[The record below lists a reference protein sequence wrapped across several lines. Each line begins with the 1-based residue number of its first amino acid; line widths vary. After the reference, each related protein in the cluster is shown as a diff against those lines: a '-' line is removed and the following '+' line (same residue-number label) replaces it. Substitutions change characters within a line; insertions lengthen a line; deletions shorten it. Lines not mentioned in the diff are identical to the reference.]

1 MSRGQALPPGS
12 ELNEY
17 RIDEQ
22 LGKGAFAH
30 TYRAWD
36 RHLETPVAIKEFFL
50 ADYVV
55 RQGDRVALRFPEH
68 AEFYQ
73 WALERFLREARI
85 LARFRHPNIVR
96 VRRYFTANRTAYIVM
111 DHEEGRS
118 LDQVLEEG
126 AVQIDESWLRGLLI
140 PLLEGLREVHEK
152 RYLHRD
158 IKPGNIFIRED
169 GSPLLLDFGAARL
182 EIGATSHD
190 QTTIFTPGYAPVEQ
204 YDSQSPQAPCSDL
217 YALGATLY
225 RCINGKRPQEATR
238 RLQRVRA
245 GQTDPMT
252 PATGLTASGCSRGF
266 LEVIDWMLAIEPRER
281 PQTVDALLE
290 RLEREAPA
298 AGDRGAVFLY
308 RPRRAVRQHKIVIT
322 GPVGAGKSTAIRTL
336 SDIPVVETDQQASD
350 MTAER
355 KQTTTVAMDYGMM
368 TLSQNERLH
377 LYGTP
382 GQERFDFMWEILQ
395 EGGIGLVLLIDNTR
409 RDPFQDLDFFLR
421 AFRDFI
427 RRTKVVIGVTR
438 MDLSPDPPLEAY
450 HRHLATE
457 RNEWRIKAP
466 VMEVDARSY
475 QDMSMLV
482 RSLLCTIDPGVE
494 DFNV

>member
-1 MSRGQALPPGS
+1 MNQGQALPVGS
-12 ELNEY
+12 ELKEY
-17 RIDEQ
+17 RIEAQ

-36 RHLETPVAIKEFFL
+36 RHLEAPVAIKEFFL
-50 ADYVV
+50 ADYVM
-55 RQGDRVALRFPEH
+55 RQQDRVALRFPEH

-73 WALERFLREARI
+73 WALERFLKEARI
-85 LARFRHPNIVR
+85 LAQFRHHNIVR
-96 VRRYFTANRTAYIVM
+96 VRRYFTANKTAYIVM
-111 DHEEGRS
+111 DYEEGRS
-118 LDQVLEEG
+118 LDQVLEQGE
-126 AVQIDESWLRGLLI
+126 QLLDESRLRGLLV
-140 PLLEGLREVHEK
+140 PLLEGLREVHDK

-190 QTTIFTPGYAPVEQ
+190 QTSIFTPGYAPIEQ

-225 RCINGKRPQEATR
+225 RCINGKRPPEASK
-238 RLQRVRA
+238 RLRELRA
-245 GQTDPMT
+245 GRPDPMT
-252 PATGLTASGCSRGF
+252 PASALPASGCSRGF
-266 LEVIDWMLAIEPRER
+266 LEVIDWMLAVEPRER
-281 PQTVDALLE
+281 PQTVGAVLE
-290 RLEREAPA
+290 RLEQGATGGE
-298 AGDRGAVFLY
+298 GRGAVFLY
-308 RPRRAVRQHKIVIT
+308 RPRRAVRQHKIVFT

-336 SDIPVVETDQQASD
+336 SDIPVVETDAQASD
-350 MTAER
+350 MTAGR
-355 KQTTTVAMDYGMM
+355 KKTTTVAMDYGLM
-368 TLSQNERLH
+368 TLSRNERLH

-382 GQERFDFMWEILQ
+382 GQERFDFMWEVLQ

-409 RDPFQDLDFFLR
+409 RDPFQDLDFFLQ

-427 RRTKVVIGVTR
+427 RRTKVVIGITR
-438 MDLSPDPPLEAY
+438 MDLSPEPPVEAY
-450 HRHLATE
+450 HRYLETE
-457 RNEWRIKAP
+457 RREWRLNVP

-475 QDMSMLV
+475 QDMSMLLKA
-482 RSLLCTIDPGVE
+482 LLCSIDPGVE